1 MFLAAETLVE
11 FVTDEDL
18 SKGSLYPP
26 LSKIRSVSAKIG
38 TAIALHAW
46 ETGVGTNEQPDGDV
60 EDYVKSL
67 MYDPFADPYE

>member
-26 LSKIRSVSAKIG
+26 LSKIRFVSAKIG
-38 TAIALHAW
+38 TAIALRAW
-46 ETGVGTNEQPDGDV
+46 ETGVGTNEQPGDV
-60 EDYVKSL
+60 ADYVKSL